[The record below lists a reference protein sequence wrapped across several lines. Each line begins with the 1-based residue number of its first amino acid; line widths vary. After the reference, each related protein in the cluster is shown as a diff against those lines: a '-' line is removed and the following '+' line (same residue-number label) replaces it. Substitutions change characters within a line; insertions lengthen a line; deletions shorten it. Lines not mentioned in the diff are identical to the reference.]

1 MALAVVQSGYTLWDR
16 STYAAACGVEA
27 GFGGPVSARHVVYA
41 GKCCP
46 ALGVVWSA
54 PLDRGVIAILSL
66 SRVGPQIFVPN
77 FGA

>member
-1 MALAVVQSGYTLWDR
+1 MRGAGGCPERVYLMGQEHLRCRLRRWSGILAGR
-16 STYAAACGVEA
+16 
-27 GFGGPVSARHVVYA
+27 ARHVVYA